1 MLQPPFSPRDL
12 SHRSQGAGLAAWPHT
27 VFIKGGRHLFHWFLP
42 PGSKGDNTVGSSPGP
57 SDHRVLRATA
67 SRFSHNWEY
76 NPSSAEHVPSQ
87 QRAGARSSNRTCS
100 EGDRRCRRCRARTT
114 LIGLPDRIPSWK
126 GTHNIRSFNTAASGV
141 VGVLPLCCAG
151 LLPSPG
157 QLFHVV
163 TPLTE
168 EQKTCPET
176 LRKDHSCSLLL
187 FALSSSTNTFT
198 KTFQATPS
206 PPPSQTFL
214 PFPERGLGTREG
226 RGRREP
232 NKDGLRG
239 PSLRGEGP
247 LRLPGPNKKHRSNA
261 CSQLL

>member
-100 EGDRRCRRCRARTT
+100 EGDRRCRARTT
-114 LIGLPDRIPSWK
+114 LIGLPDSIPSWK

-141 VGVLPLCCAG
+141 VSVLPLCAALAFY
-151 LLPSPG
+151 LLRASCFMLSPLL
-157 QLFHVV
+157 QRNRKLALKH
-163 TPLTE
+163 
-168 EQKTCPET
+168 PEGT
-176 LRKDHSCSLLL
+176 IL
-187 FALSSSTNTFT
+187 ALSSCYLHYLRQQILSQKHSKPHRALPLLRHSFHFLRGGWARGRGGGAGSQT
-198 KTFQATPS
+198 KT
-206 PPPSQTFL
+206 
-214 PFPERGLGTREG
+214 G
-226 RGRREP
+226 
-232 NKDGLRG
+232 
-239 PSLRGEGP
+239 
-247 LRLPGPNKKHRSNA
+247 
-261 CSQLL
+261 